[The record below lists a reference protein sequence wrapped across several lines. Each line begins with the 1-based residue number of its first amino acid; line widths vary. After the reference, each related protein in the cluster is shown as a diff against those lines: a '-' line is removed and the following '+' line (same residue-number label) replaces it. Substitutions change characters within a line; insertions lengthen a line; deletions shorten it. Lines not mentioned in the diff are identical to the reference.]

1 MNMINRLVEVLEQE
15 LNLYSM
21 LLSTLEEENK
31 ALLTWDTA
39 TMDAKARE
47 KESISSKIKG
57 MGEEMRVLIAQIA
70 SDLGK
75 SFGEIS
81 LATLA
86 KSAENPATGARLMEI
101 REKLLMISVKTNE
114 MNNANRGLIINAV
127 DITKKCLGYLSSL
140 SGGAPETYLPA
151 KTVGNTIRSGMLLS
165 RSY

>member
-1 MNMINRLVEVLEQE
+1 MNLINRLVEVLEQE
-15 LNLYSM
+15 LGLYSL

-31 ALLTWDTA
+31 ALMMWDTA
-39 TMDAKARE
+39 SMDAKARE
-47 KESISSKIKG
+47 KESISAKIKG

-86 KSAENPATGARLMEI
+86 KNAENPKTGARLMEI
-101 REKLLMISVKTNE
+101 REKLLIISVKTNE
-114 MNNANRGLIINAV
+114 MNNANRGLILNAV
-127 DITKKCLGYLSSL
+127 DITKKCLSYLSTL
-140 SGGAPETYLPA
+140 TGGVPETYLPA